1 MNRVYAILRNLCWAF
16 GADLAFLLVLAVGG
30 VLQYKVPE
38 WMFAGIL
45 WVGYFGGLLSLFVGT
60 SIAVGMGLMR
70 PVAKDDDR
78 KPLVAFLGVGSL
90 MFILLGFLMVYLQVH
105 LIVPHAVRCNALRAV
120 MSKDSQQVE
129 TNDDRGD
136 AVSTVGDEKL
146 SANVT
151 YLAGQ
156 AERRQELR
164 RRFVL
169 RNAKDKATYGEVT
182 FREIERI
189 YQAYASSNEVE
200 TVELETLMEKYP
212 DANRTGCAVMYAGQ
226 RAKLDGEKWFRL
238 AIKKSSDCYY
248 GDGVCVGAYARYC
261 LACLCEQSGKSEE
274 AKKLIA
280 EIKSLYPDAVTH
292 RGQLLAEIIKDK

>member
-1 MNRVYAILRNLCWAF
+1 MNRVYAILRNMCWAF
-16 GADLAFLLVLAVGG
+16 GADLAFLIVLIVVGA
-30 VLQYKVPE
+30 LEHKAPE
-38 WMFAGIL
+38 WLLTGIFC
-45 WVGYFGGLLSLFVGT
+45 VGYFGGLLSLFLGT

-78 KPLVAFLGVGSL
+78 KPLVAFLGVVSL
-90 MFILLGFLMVYLQVH
+90 MFILLGLVH
-105 LIVPHAVRCNALRAV
+105 AYIIVPHVVYCNATAA
-120 MSKDSQQVE
+120 MSKAPQQVE
-129 TNDDRGD
+129 AHGNRSEAVLPARDEIPSTN
-136 AVSTVGDEKL
+136 AAS
-146 SANVT
+146 
-151 YLAGQ
+151 LAEYT
-156 AERRQELR
+156 ERRQELR

-169 RNAKDKATYGEVT
+169 RNAKDKETYGEEV

-200 TVELETLMEKYP
+200 TAELGILLEKYP

-226 RAKLDGEKWFRL
+226 RAGLDGEKWFKL
-238 AIKKSSDCYY
+238 ALEKFSTCYY
-248 GDGVCVGAYARYC
+248 GDGVCVGAYARSY
-261 LACLCEQSGKSEE
+261 LANLYKESGKSEE